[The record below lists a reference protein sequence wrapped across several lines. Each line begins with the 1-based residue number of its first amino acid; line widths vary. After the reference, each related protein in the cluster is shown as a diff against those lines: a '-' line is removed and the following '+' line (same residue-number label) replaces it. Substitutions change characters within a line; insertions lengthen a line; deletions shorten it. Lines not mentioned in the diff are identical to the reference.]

1 MEVEENS
8 SETPYVS
15 YFAPIFWKYYLFS
28 GKLVFCSRSK
38 AAVMY
43 FLTLA

>member
-28 GKLVFCSRSK
+28 ATVLLCSCSK
-38 AAVMY
+38 AQ
-43 FLTLA
+43 